1 MSKET
6 KDDKAKKNK
15 TTPTP
20 VSSFEP
26 EPAVAKVAGAYS
38 DGKPLDKITYLEAKL
53 ILKPDRFTSVQSFR
67 EFGKI
72 VKATAKQVG
81 VGFIPDPGTDLRPE
95 IREIIF
101 MDTPD
106 FRLYNNAFILR
117 RRTCFVDGF
126 PVGDPEIVFKYR
138 HPDAKMAAKVDVR
151 PNIAG
156 EYRIKFKAEALPPKN
171 EVGGYRILYSHNCQ
185 FGISQ
190 AHEPDKTS
198 MATLAR
204 VLPALASLKKSD
216 EEHVTLV
223 NEGIVEEVLLPLG
236 QLDFCKGQVAKCD
249 VALWRTRGE
258 HNPLVGEF
266 AFQIKF
272 SDKGDVAEKSRKLAE
287 QFYISLQYAVQSWL
301 TLGVTKTAM
310 VYRLKGNEPQN
321 HE

>member
-1 MSKET
+1 MGKAT
-6 KDDKAKKNK
+6 KKTPNNK
-15 TTPTP
+15 PASSL
-20 VSSFEP
+20 SSFEP
-26 EPAVAKVAGAYS
+26 DSAEKRAGAYA
-38 DGKPLDKITYLEAKL
+38 DGAPLDSITYLEAKL

-72 VKATAKQVG
+72 VKATAKKLG
-81 VGFIPDPGTDLRPE
+81 VGFIPDPNTELRPE

-138 HPDAKMAAKVDVR
+138 HPDEQKASQVDVR

-156 EYRIKFKAEALPPKN
+156 KYRIKFKAEALPLKD
-171 EVGGYRILYSHNCQ
+171 EIGGYRILYSHNCQ

-190 AHEPDKTS
+190 AHDPDKTAMS
-198 MATLAR
+198 TLAKT
-204 VLPALASLKKSD
+204 LPALASFKKSD

-258 HNPLVGEF
+258 HKPLVGEF
-266 AFQIKF
+266 AFQVKF
-272 SDKGDVAEKSRKLAE
+272 PAKGLVAEKSKKLAE
-287 QFYISLQYAVQSWL
+287 QFYVTLQYAVESWL
-301 TLGVTKTAM
+301 ALGVTKTAM
-310 VYRLKGNEPQN
+310 VYRLNGNAPQN

>member
-1 MSKET
+1 MAKET
-6 KDDKAKKNK
+6 KGKENKKANL
-15 TTPTP
+15 P
-20 VSSFEP
+20 VSTFEP
-26 EPAVAKVAGAYS
+26 DSAEEKSAGAYA
-38 DGKPLDKITYLEAKL
+38 DGAPLDRITYLEAKL

-72 VKATAKQVG
+72 VKTTAKKLG
-81 VGFIPDPGTDLRPE
+81 VEFIPDPNTELRPE

-138 HPDAKMAAKVDVR
+138 HPDEQKASQVDVR

-156 EYRIKFKAEALPPKN
+156 KYRIKFKAEALPLKD
-171 EVGGYRILYSHNCQ
+171 EIGGYRILYSHNCQ
-185 FGISQ
+185 FGVSQ
-190 AHEPDKTS
+190 AHDPDKTAMS
-198 MATLAR
+198 TLAR
-204 VLPALASLKKSD
+204 TLPALASFKKSD

-258 HNPLVGEF
+258 HKPLVGEF
-266 AFQIKF
+266 AFQVKF
-272 SDKGDVAEKSRKLAE
+272 PNRGAIADKSKKLAE
-287 QFYISLQYAVQSWL
+287 QFYISLQYAVESWL
-301 TLGVTKTAM
+301 ALGVTKTA
-310 VYRLKGNEPQN
+310 
-321 HE
+321 